1 MNQYTVL
8 IIHNDEIMQKLM
20 EHTTG
25 TENYRFCQ
33 AGNGL
38 GGGGGGVSLFYSGP
52 PAMGGRDPVQPG
64 KVGMGG

>member
-38 GGGGGGVSLFYSGP
+38 GGLSLFF
-52 PAMGGRDPVQPG
+52 
-64 KVGMGG
+64 

>member
-8 IIHNDEIMQKLM
+8 IIHNGEIMQKLM

-38 GGGGGGVSLFYSGP
+38 GGLSLLNAWQP
-52 PAMGGRDPVQPG
+52 DKVQL
-64 KVGMGG
+64 

>member
-38 GGGGGGVSLFYSGP
+38 GGGLSLFYAGQI
-52 PAMGGRDPVQPG
+52 GRAHV
-64 KVGMGG
+64 

>member
-1 MNQYTVL
+1 MKQYTVL

-38 GGGGGGVSLFYSGP
+38 GGLSLFMQGIRIWCCLTWSFLTW
-52 PAMGGRDPVQPG
+52 MEW
-64 KVGMGG
+64 KC

>member
-38 GGGGGGVSLFYSGP
+38 GGGCRFSMQGIRIWCCLTWSFLTW
-52 PAMGGRDPVQPG
+52 MEWRC
-64 KVGMGG
+64 

>member
-38 GGGGGGVSLFYSGP
+38 GGAVAFLCRASGYG
-52 PAMGGRDPVQPG
+52 AA
-64 KVGMGG
+64 

>member
-38 GGGGGGVSLFYSGP
+38 GGGAVAFLCRASGYG
-52 PAMGGRDPVQPG
+52 AA
-64 KVGMGG
+64 

>member
-38 GGGGGGVSLFYSGP
+38 GGAVAFSMQGIRIWCCLTWSFLTW
-52 PAMGGRDPVQPG
+52 MEWRC
-64 KVGMGG
+64 